1 MNTLAR
7 QCQVEDILLDVDI
20 QNRHQLF
27 DHIARH
33 LHRRHGLEEGS
44 VTEHLA
50 QRERLGSTALGQGV
64 AIPHARI
71 RQLQDP
77 IVAYV
82 HTAQPIPFD
91 APDGKPV
98 GDFFLLLVPEQA
110 TQTHLQLLA
119 DAAALLC
126 ERTFR
131 DALRAAASALDVR
144 RLLLDWNRS

>member
-20 QNRHQLF
+20 QNRNQLF
-27 DHIARH
+27 DLVAQH
-33 LHRRHGLEEGS
+33 LHRRHGLEEDG
-44 VTEHLA
+44 VADHLSK
-50 QRERLGSTALGQGV
+50 REQLGSTALGQGV

-77 IVAYV
+77 VVTYV

-98 GDFFLLLVPEQA
+98 SDFFLLLVPEQA
-110 TQTHLQLLA
+110 TQVHLQLLA

-126 ERTFR
+126 ERGFR

-144 RLLLDWNRS
+144 RLLLDWNRT